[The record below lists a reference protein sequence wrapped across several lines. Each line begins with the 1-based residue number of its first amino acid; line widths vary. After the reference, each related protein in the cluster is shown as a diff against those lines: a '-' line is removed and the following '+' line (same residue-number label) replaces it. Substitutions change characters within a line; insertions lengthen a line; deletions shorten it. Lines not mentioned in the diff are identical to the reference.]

1 MASLLKKLFSG
12 TSSST
17 RALYRSI
24 VEQSRRLEFFVEF
37 GVPDTP
43 TGRFEVLVLHL
54 FLVMHRMREEEEHAE
69 LARSLSEEAVLD
81 FDRNMRE
88 MGIGD
93 LSVGRKVKSLT
104 EGMYGRFGAYTDGL
118 EGGDAELSEALR
130 RNLFSEATPS
140 EEVVAAI
147 VMYVNRETL
156 ALSSQSS
163 SIWQDGHINFGSPF
177 GNKGNNL

>member
-12 TSSST
+12 TSSPA
-17 RALYRSI
+17 RELYRSI
-24 VEQSRRLEFFVEF
+24 VAQSRRLEFFVEF

-54 FLVMHRMREEEEHAE
+54 FLVMHRMCEEEEHAE

-93 LSVGRKVKSLT
+93 LSVGRKVKSLA
-104 EGMYGRFGAYTDGL
+104 EGMYGRFGAYMDGL

-130 RNLFSEATPS
+130 RNLFSETTPS
-140 EEVVAAI
+140 EEVVTAI
-147 VMYVNRETL
+147 VTYVKQETL
-156 ALSSQSS
+156 TLSSQSS
-163 SIWQDGHINFGSPF
+163 SIWQDGLVKFGSPL
-177 GNKGNNL
+177 GNKGNDL

>member
-1 MASLLKKLFSG
+1 MASLLKRLFSG
-12 TSSST
+12 TGSPA
-17 RALYRSI
+17 RALYLSI
-24 VEQSRRLEFFVEF
+24 VEQSRRPEFFVEY

-54 FLVMHRMREEEEHAE
+54 FLVMHRMREEAGLAE

-93 LSVGRKVKSLT
+93 LSVGRKVKSLA

-118 EGGDAELSEALR
+118 QGGDGELSKALK
-130 RNLFSEATPS
+130 RNLFSEVVPS
-140 EEVVAAI
+140 DDVLAAI
-147 VMYVNRETL
+147 VAYVNQETL
-156 ALSSQSS
+156 ALKANPN
-163 SIWQDGHINFGSPF
+163 SIWKDGHIDFGSPL
-177 GNKGNNL
+177 GEKGSDL

>member
-1 MASLLKKLFSG
+1 MASLLKRLFFS
-12 TSSST
+12 TSSSA
-17 RALYRSI
+17 RELYRSI
-24 VEQSRRLEFFVEF
+24 VEQSRRPEFFVEY

-54 FLVMHRMREEEEHAE
+54 FIVMYCMREEDGLEE
-69 LARSLSEEAVLD
+69 LARSLSEETILD

-93 LSVGRKVKSLT
+93 LSVGRKVKSLA

-118 EGGDAELSEALR
+118 QNGDVALSEALR
-130 RNLFSEATPS
+130 RNLFSETTTS

-147 VMYVNRETL
+147 VMYVKKETL
-156 ALSSQSS
+156 AFKDKPA
-163 SIWQDGHINFGSPF
+163 SIWQDGHVDFGSPIR
-177 GNKGNNL
+177 NKGNDL

>member
-12 TSSST
+12 TSSPA
-17 RALYRSI
+17 RELYRSI

-81 FDRNMRE
+81 LDRNMRE

-93 LSVGRKVKSLT
+93 LSVGRKVKSLA

-118 EGGDAELSEALR
+118 EGGDAKLSEALR
-130 RNLFSEATPS
+130 RNLFSETTPS
-140 EEVVAAI
+140 DEVVAAI
-147 VMYVNRETL
+147 VIYVNQETL
-156 ALSSQSS
+156 SLSIQSS
-163 SIWQDGHINFGSPF
+163 SIWQDGLVKFGSPL
-177 GNKGNNL
+177 GNKGNDL

>member
-1 MASLLKKLFSG
+1 
-12 TSSST
+12 
-17 RALYRSI
+17 
-24 VEQSRRLEFFVEF
+24 
-37 GVPDTP
+37 
-43 TGRFEVLVLHL
+43 
-54 FLVMHRMREEEEHAE
+54 
-69 LARSLSEEAVLD
+69 
-81 FDRNMRE
+81 

>member
-12 TSSST
+12 TSSPA
-17 RALYRSI
+17 RELYRSI
-24 VEQSRRLEFFVEF
+24 VAQSRRLEFFVEF

-54 FLVMHRMREEEEHAE
+54 FLVMHRMCEEEEHAE

-93 LSVGRKVKSLT
+93 LSVGRKVKSLA

-130 RNLFSEATPS
+130 RNLFSETTPS
-140 EEVVAAI
+140 EEVVTAI
-147 VMYVNRETL
+147 VTYVKQETL
-156 ALSSQSS
+156 TLSSQSS
-163 SIWQDGHINFGSPF
+163 SIWQDGLVKFGSPL
-177 GNKGNNL
+177 GNKGNDL